1 MRISRSVRSLLVL
14 LLAVGVIV
22 GAGLLTQREI
32 PRTQSVAEVVEPIGT
47 AVVLCPEPGIGSDTG
62 VRVTAAVVPGLPGQD
77 RRSGRAVL
85 ATLPGSPE
93 VTRGLTAPGQQVQI
107 TGFGRKLPPIEGL
120 GVGALAPGFIADQW
134 SRDPRGKGRG
144 MASTACGPAAS
155 EFWFVGGGAI
165 AGRKTRV
172 VLVNPDESAAVVDV
186 IVHGAEGIIDAPAG
200 RGLVVP
206 PRSRL
211 IVSLDVLVPGE
222 SSTALHV
229 VARTGRVGATVDDD
243 QMTGLTSV
251 GTDWLPPAA
260 LPATT
265 VFVPGVLPGG
275 GARVLSVVAPGED
288 DAEVAIRVLT
298 EDGAFAPADRD
309 RLRVPAGTV
318 ASMDLSSV
326 IEGQP
331 ATVEVTSD
339 VPVSAGMRQFIT
351 AKRKP
356 QRDTTFSAGSEPHS
370 GPAAVSGLPIRRATT
385 VHLGITAPVDAAAVD
400 ITLLPYAGQGVRSE
414 PTAPKRVN
422 VGAEQVAWVELDPP
436 AGAEWF
442 TAVVTPVAGSG
453 PVLVAHRVR
462 EVSAFGDLVTGY
474 PWPPLRVT
482 VRVPTAQEDL
492 GLTIR

>member
-1 MRISRSVRSLLVL
+1 MTVSRSLRSLLVL

-22 GAGLLTQREI
+22 GGGLLTQREI
-32 PRTQSVAEVVEPIGT
+32 PQAETAAEVVEPIGT
-47 AVVLCPEPGIGSDTG
+47 SVVLCPEPGIGSDTG

-77 RRSGRAVL
+77 TGAGRAAL
-85 ATLPGSPE
+85 ATLPGTPE
-93 VTRGLTAPGQQVQI
+93 VSRALTAPGQQVQI

-120 GVGALAPGFIADQW
+120 GIGALAPGFIADQW

-172 VLVNPDESAAVVDV
+172 VLVNPDDSAAVVDV
-186 IVHGAEGIIDAPAG
+186 IVHGVEGIIDAPAG
-200 RGLVVP
+200 RGLVVQ

-229 VARTGRVGATVDDD
+229 IARTGRVGATVDDD
-243 QMTGLTSV
+243 QMTGLRSV

-260 LPATT
+260 MPATT
-265 VFVPGVLPGG
+265 VYVPGVLPGG
-275 GARVLSVVAPGED
+275 GARVLSVVAPGEN
-288 DAEVAIRVLT
+288 DATVRIRVLT
-298 EDGAFAPADRD
+298 ADGAFAPADRD
-309 RLRVPAGTV
+309 TMRVPAGTV
-318 ASMDLSSV
+318 ASMDLSTV
-326 IEGQP
+326 VEGQP
-331 ATVEVTSD
+331 ATVEITSD
-339 VPVSAGMRQFIT
+339 VPVAAGMRQFIT

-356 QRDTTFSAGSEPHS
+356 QRDTTFSAGSEPFT

-385 VHLGITAPVDAAAVD
+385 VHVGITAPTDAAVVD
-400 ITLLPYAGQGVRSE
+400 ITMLGYAGQGVRSE
-414 PTAPKRVN
+414 PTAPKRVR
-422 VGAEQVAWVELDPP
+422 VGPEQVAWVELDPP

-442 TAVVTPVAGSG
+442 TAVVTPAAGSG

-492 GLTIR
+492 GLTVR